1 MGQIGR
7 NVQSKLDPTSIVSGF
22 AGYQIVLSEGI
33 VSRAGS
39 APGGG
44 PPGLSESLIVKLQK
58 PIGMN
63 RVNQVVLQES
73 SEKNLK
79 KLTLF

>member
-1 MGQIGR
+1 
-7 NVQSKLDPTSIVSGF
+7 
-22 AGYQIVLSEGI
+22 
-33 VSRAGS
+33 
-39 APGGG
+39 
-44 PPGLSESLIVKLQK
+44 LSESLIVKLQK

-79 KLTLF
+79 ELTLFLVLILARYPELRCRIF